1 VPSAVFLCCNRALT
15 NTFHGAV
22 LEAAVTRLNDLGW
35 QTVLLR
41 WDTPP
46 DPPFPPK
53 ILSRVGTDVLIF
65 AGITSAGILD
75 CCRAF
80 GHPMIV
86 SQLGFEPPDQM
97 KGCDKVAVDELEAFK
112 MAVLHLVELGH
123 RRIGI
128 VTDPAFPWSAR
139 ELAWWETECKRRGLP
154 FVQPPPIHAKT
165 PGEYPRLGY
174 LSAEQYLSGSEPP
187 TALVAADDMMLFG
200 ISRVY
205 TSRKIRVP
213 ADLSLVGKGGHPS
226 LEFVGDPW
234 STVSMSP
241 DLIGSALAELAE
253 RRREHPQDPPRT
265 ITVRPVFIDNGS
277 TAPLKTR
284 A

>member
-1 VPSAVFLCCNRALT
+1 MKASARKRAQGKNLSIEDVARVARVGLGTASRALSGSDHVSESARKRVVRAAERLGYRKNPHARALRGGSVPSAVFLCCNRALT

-75 CCRAF
+75 RCRAF

-154 FVQPPPIHAKT
+154 FVQPPPI
-165 PGEYPRLGY
+165 RL
-174 LSAEQYLSGSEPP
+174 
-187 TALVAADDMMLFG
+187 
-200 ISRVY
+200 I
-205 TSRKIRVP
+205 
-213 ADLSLVGKGGHPS
+213 
-226 LEFVGDPW
+226 
-234 STVSMSP
+234 
-241 DLIGSALAELAE
+241 
-253 RRREHPQDPPRT
+253 
-265 ITVRPVFIDNGS
+265 
-277 TAPLKTR
+277 
-284 A
+284 